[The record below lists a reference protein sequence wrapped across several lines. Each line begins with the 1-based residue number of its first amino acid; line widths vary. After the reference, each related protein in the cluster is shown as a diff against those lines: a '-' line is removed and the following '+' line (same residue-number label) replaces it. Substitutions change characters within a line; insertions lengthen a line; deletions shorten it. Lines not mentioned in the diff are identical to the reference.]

1 MELTGYWMERGVPPE
16 RILTLSHEDRLI
28 YTALMQLNREQR
40 YKELEELVYAAIVRF
55 WNEINRE
62 R

>member
-16 RILTLSHEDRLI
+16 KILALSHEDRLI
-28 YTALMQLNREQR
+28 YTALMQLNKEQKR
-40 YKELEELVYAAIVRF
+40 KELEELIYAVIVRF
-55 WNEINRE
+55 WNEINQE

>member
-1 MELTGYWMERGVPPE
+1 MELAGYWMERGTDPE
-16 RILTLSHEDRLI
+16 KILALSREDRLI

-40 YKELEELVYAAIVRF
+40 RKEMSELIYAVIVRF
-55 WNEINRE
+55 WYEINRK

>member
-1 MELTGYWMERGVPPE
+1 MELAGYWMERGTDPE
-16 RILTLSHEDRLI
+16 KILALSHEDRLI

-55 WNEINRE
+55 WNEINRK

>member
-1 MELTGYWMERGVPPE
+1 MELAGYWMERGTDPE
-16 RILTLSHEDRLI
+16 KILALSREDRLI

-40 YKELEELVYAAIVRF
+40 RKEMSELIYAVIVRF
-55 WNEINRE
+55 WNEINRK